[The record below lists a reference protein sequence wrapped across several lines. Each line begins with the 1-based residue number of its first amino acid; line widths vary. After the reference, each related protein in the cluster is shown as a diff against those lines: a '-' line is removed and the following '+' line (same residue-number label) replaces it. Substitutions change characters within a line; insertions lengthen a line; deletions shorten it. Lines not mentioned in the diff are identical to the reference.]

1 MFRNSAWIFCAIL
14 LFCGNICLGDVQN
27 LPHREN
33 KPDNAPSNS
42 VQTAAVNPPQGTTD
56 VTKPSSTPTQTST
69 SKPES
74 STKTEATTTPTTS
87 ATAANITSPNPKPTT
102 TIPSSSPPSTTPPPS
117 TGTSTHSPTTTP
129 PSSTTPSSTTSIPV
143 TPKPGPQKGSWN
155 VTDPKRNITCIR
167 IDGIFSIDYDY
178 VFNKTVH
185 KLHVDVPRYAHANGS
200 CDDGKI
206 RLKWENGSNTN
217 NLEFIFKKND
227 TKKDATKYV
236 LAAFSGEIFIP
247 KLNSTHFNTNTNETH
262 FETPVNQSYSC
273 SAMKQIKVD
282 DHTKVTL
289 EDFQLQAFKV
299 SNTTNFDA
307 SVDCAGNHPSTPD
320 IVPIV
325 VGCVLALLVIA
336 VLVAYLISRRRS
348 ATRGYL
354 SM

>member
-1 MFRNSAWIFCAIL
+1 MFRNSTWIFCAIL
-14 LFCGNICLGDVQN
+14 LCCGNICLGDGDNALQ
-27 LPHREN
+27 REN

-42 VQTAAVNPPQGTTD
+42 VQPEPRAVNPSQGTTD
-56 VTKPSSTPTQTST
+56 VTKPSSTSTQTST
-69 SKPES
+69 STPET
-74 STKTEATTTPTTS
+74 STKTEATTTPSTS
-87 ATAANITSPNPKPTT
+87 AATPKPTT
-102 TIPSSSPPSTTPPPS
+102 TITPSSSPSTTSPPS

-129 PSSTTPSSTTSIPV
+129 SSPATPSSTTSIPI

-167 IDGIFSIDYDY
+167 IDGTFSIDYEY
-178 VFNKTVH
+178 IFNKTAPADKIH
-185 KLHVDVPRYAHANGS
+185 FDVPRWARASGS
-200 CDDGKI
+200 CDGKI
-206 RLKWENGSNTN
+206 VLEWN
-217 NLEFIFKKND
+217 NSSLEFHFGFEKNG

-236 LAAFSGEIFIP
+236 LSSFAGDLFIP
-247 KLNSTHFNTNTNETH
+247 KYNATKHFNSNTNETH

-289 EDFQLQAFKV
+289 EDFHLQAFKV
-299 SNTTNFDA
+299 SNTTNFDT
-307 SVDCAGNHPSTPD
+307 SVDCAGNHSSTPD